1 MTKLQSERYQC
12 NRCPQ
17 VLKDL
22 KSFQIHQFVDHQ
34 ENNTS
39 SPSRGPPPQQIR
51 TVTAI
56 PPPPP
61 QQTVSMYPR
70 SVMLPSIPAGIRTS
84 FSHSHHAPAP
94 SSVGNF
100 SNGHINHQHGSMSR
114 EGSVSS
120 DSGEGGPLSPPLKC
134 ELCGV
139 TNFPSNKALQQVR
152 FLIH

>member
-1 MTKLQSERYQC
+1 MTKLQVSERYQLG
-12 NRCPQ
+12 NRK
-17 VLKDL
+17 L
-22 KSFQIHQFVDHQ
+22 IHQIVDHLDQ
-34 ENNTS
+34 TNSS
-39 SPSRGPPPQQIR
+39 SPSRGPPPPQQIR

-56 PPPPP
+56 PPPLPP

-70 SVMLPSIPAGIRTS
+70 STVVLPSIPSGIRTS
-84 FSHSHHAPAP
+84 FSHSHHVVPAH
-94 SSVGNF
+94 SQGNY
-100 SNGHINHQHGSMSR
+100 SNGHINQHGSMSR

-152 FLIH
+152 IFLTHLN